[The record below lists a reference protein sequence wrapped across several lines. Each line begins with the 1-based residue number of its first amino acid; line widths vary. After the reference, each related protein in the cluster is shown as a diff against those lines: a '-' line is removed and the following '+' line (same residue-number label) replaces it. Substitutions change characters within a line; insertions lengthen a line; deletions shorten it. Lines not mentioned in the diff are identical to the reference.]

1 MFTLT
6 VILFATRRTLFAVN
20 RTLFVTETVLFAL
33 KESLFTPFLP
43 HLKTV
48 QTLKRPLK
56 YRLESNTI
64 LLLNPIYPPFKV
76 RLAYSAALVKCKD
89 GNKED
94 TANKNA
100 LRFELENALDVL
112 TFIIS
117 RALMHDGT
125 LALI

>member
-1 MFTLT
+1 M
-6 VILFATRRTLFAVN
+6 FATRRTLSVLN
-20 RTLFVTETVLFAL
+20 KILFVTETILFAL

-76 RLAYSAALVKCKD
+76 RYSL
-89 GNKED
+89 
-94 TANKNA
+94 
-100 LRFELENALDVL
+100 
-112 TFIIS
+112 
-117 RALMHDGT
+117 
-125 LALI
+125 